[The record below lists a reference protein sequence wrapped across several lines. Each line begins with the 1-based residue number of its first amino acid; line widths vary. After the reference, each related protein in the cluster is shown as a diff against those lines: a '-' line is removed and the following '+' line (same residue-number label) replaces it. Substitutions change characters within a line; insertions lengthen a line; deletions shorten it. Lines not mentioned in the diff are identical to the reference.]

1 MNGSQVFDS
10 RGARWRA
17 AAVALVLAAGAA
29 VVTTAQSPAAPKT
42 KQLRLVSTAWTP
54 FTNPPGQ
61 PRFALDLVEAALGRL
76 GIDSNT
82 AMVDAPQFTSSLLGG
97 TFDGTGAAW
106 KDAEREK
113 VLLFSQP
120 YLENRLILV
129 GRHGTDVKAPALV
142 HLSGKKV
149 AIVGGYAYGEAIEN
163 AGPTFVRSRSEEDSI
178 QLLLAK
184 QVDYVLMDELVVQ
197 YLAGHY
203 AKEAGAKLAF
213 GDTALVTRKLYF
225 AVRRDRPDAQAIVD
239 GFNAQLRALIAD
251 RTYHKL
257 LHVPWIEADVDGDGL
272 TELVP
277 DSDKAGPTE
286 PQRAYKLFTGTPDAA
301 AKPITSTVIP
311 AGDPTKQSGKRFYY
325 GGNIYETWARVP
337 EQYKGYDSGRIPD
350 PARSTASL
358 FTFKW

>member
-1 MNGSQVFDS
+1 MKGSQASDP

-17 AAVALVLAAGAA
+17 AAVALAIAGAA
-29 VVTTAQSPAAPKT
+29 VVAASAQSPAALKT
-42 KQLRLVSTAWTP
+42 KHLRLVSTAWTP
-54 FTNPPGQ
+54 FTNPSGQ

-76 GIDSNT
+76 GVTSNT
-82 AMVDAPQFTSSLLGG
+82 AIVDAPQFTSSLLGG
-97 TFDGTGAAW
+97 VFDGTGAAW

-129 GRHGTDVKAPALV
+129 GRHGDDVSAPAFV
-142 HLSGKKV
+142 HLTGKRIG
-149 AIVGGYAYGEAIEN
+149 IVGGYAYGEIDK

-184 QVDYVLMDELVVQ
+184 KVDYVLMDELVVQ
-197 YLAGHY
+197 YLADQH

-213 GDTALVTRKLYF
+213 GNSALLTRKLYF
-225 AVRRDRPDAQAIVD
+225 AVRRDLPDAQAIVD

-277 DSDKAGPTE
+277 QSDKAGPAE
-286 PQRAYKLFTGTPDAA
+286 PQRAYKLFTGTQDGES
-301 AKPITSTVIP
+301 KPITSTLIP
-311 AGDPTKQSGKRFYY
+311 AGDPTKTTGKRFYY

-337 EQYKGYDSGRIPD
+337 EQYKGYDSNKIPD
-350 PARSTASL
+350 PARATASI
-358 FTFKW
+358 FTFRW